1 MTQTSNL
8 CDNSPI
14 IVCQSDSL
22 ILHVAGPLGA
32 AQLVTHAPDQV
43 HRKFPVLYTAFCL
56 DLQARWHAVDD
67 TLAACR
73 ACKVLYLCSRY
84 VCAI

>member
-1 MTQTSNL
+1 MTQNTSQHL

-22 ILHVAGPLGA
+22 VLHVAGPLGA

-43 HRKFPVLYTAFCL
+43 HRKFPFLYTAFRL
-56 DLQARWHAVDD
+56 DLA
-67 TLAACR
+67 
-73 ACKVLYLCSRY
+73 
-84 VCAI
+84 